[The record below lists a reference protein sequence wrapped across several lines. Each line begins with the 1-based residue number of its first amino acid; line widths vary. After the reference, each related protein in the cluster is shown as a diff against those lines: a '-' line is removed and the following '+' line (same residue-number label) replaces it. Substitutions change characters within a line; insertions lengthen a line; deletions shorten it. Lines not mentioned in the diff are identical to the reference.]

1 MMKLVI
7 EFSILMAFTKN
18 PARFVNCYRY
28 ADINDILINRGIRL
42 PFVASLL
49 IYVFD
54 RLLGEFYTYSSAMN
68 QCIKWVV
75 STSACILT

>member
-18 PARFVNCYRY
+18 PARFVNCCRY

-42 PFVASLL
+42 SFVASLL

-54 RLLGEFYTYSSAMN
+54 RLLGEFYT
-68 QCIKWVV
+68 
-75 STSACILT
+75 